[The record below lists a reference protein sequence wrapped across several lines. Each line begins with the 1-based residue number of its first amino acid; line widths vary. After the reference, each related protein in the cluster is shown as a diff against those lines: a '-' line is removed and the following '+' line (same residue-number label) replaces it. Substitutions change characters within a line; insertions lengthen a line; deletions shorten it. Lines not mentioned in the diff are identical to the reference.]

1 MKRACWR
8 SGVIVGLC
16 LVVVSTAWAKPPTMA
31 DVERW
36 GILVELGD
44 AQLYIPHAA
53 TADDAG
59 QIDVVVH
66 FHGGLTYL
74 ARAIERY
81 GFNTVLI
88 YYSPGGLSSAY
99 RVPFEDE
106 QRFGRLLDEALAAL
120 RQQERWAADVAWGK
134 LVVTSFSAGYGAV
147 RELLKSPEYVQ
158 RIDGVLLSD
167 SLYAGYVGD
176 AALRQV
182 NPQQMRP
189 FVDFAERAVDGEK
202 AFTVTHSTIVPP
214 GYAGTHE
221 TADYLVAAQGLAWR
235 PVDLPGPGGMHR
247 RREAGA
253 GRLTLIG
260 AEGEDAI
267 AHVIH
272 LHEAGYFLNEMGVVD
287 VLTTPK
293 DDRP

>member
-1 MKRACWR
+1 MTKHGCLLWMGLIL
-8 SGVIVGLC
+8 GVWPGLS
-16 LVVVSTAWAKPPTMA
+16 LAEAPTM
-31 DVERW
+31 DDLHER
-36 GILVELGD
+36 GTLVEIDG
-44 AQLYIPHAA
+44 AQLYVPRAA
-53 TADDAG
+53 FPVEG
-59 QIDVVVH
+59 SVDVIVH
-66 FHGGLTYL
+66 FHGGLHYWS
-74 ARAIERY
+74 REMERY
-81 GFNTVLI
+81 GFNAVLV
-88 YYSPGGLSSAY
+88 YFSPGGRSSAY
-99 RVPFEDE
+99 ATPFRDPA
-106 QRFGRLLDEALAAL
+106 RFARLLEESQEAL
-120 RQQERWAADVAWGK
+120 QDQEGWPDEVVFDRVA
-134 LVVTSFSAGYGAV
+134 VTSFSAGYGAV
-147 RELLKSPEYVQ
+147 RELLKSPEYVE

-182 NPQQMRP
+182 NPQQMMP
-189 FVDFAERAVDGEK
+189 FVDFAKRAVDGEK

-287 VLTTPK
+287 VLPTQK